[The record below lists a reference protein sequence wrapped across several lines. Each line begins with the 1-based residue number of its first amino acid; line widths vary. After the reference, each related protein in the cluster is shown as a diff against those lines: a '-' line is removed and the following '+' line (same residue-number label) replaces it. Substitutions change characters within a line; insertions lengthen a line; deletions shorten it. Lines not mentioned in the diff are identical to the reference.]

1 MVKKTYSNR
10 ESYRNLVVTLADKSF
25 IQQAKQLFS
34 SVYWNAGWRG
44 DYMLLSHQIP
54 ENELKWFREKGI
66 LIKECEPLIDLPTG
80 ENNYPP
86 VVYDKLYLFTA
97 EFKKWDCVVF
107 FDSDIIIK
115 SSIESLTNIKTFGAI
130 CDVGKK
136 NLKEQFYQSKG
147 VFNNKYYNLKKLS
160 FNSGVMAFKTDL
172 INDKLLSE
180 LKCLIIN
187 HYSEFRFADQAVL
200 NLCFYKKWENLSPI
214 YNVYI
219 DKYNYNLPN
228 YSKYAAIHFFS
239 NVGYPPVWTNENPYY
254 NEWKSNLEKAEY
266 IDLHKI
272 VQKKEWNRL
281 KILFYTLLLKTINPY
296 NNIKAFINNVLGK
309 CGKWLKQKHPA
320 IYFKLKS
327 QRNGK

>member
-10 ESYRNLVVTLADKSF
+10 ESYRNLVVTLADRSF
-25 IQQAKQLFS
+25 VQQAKQLFS

-66 LIKECEPLIDLPTG
+66 FIKECEPLIDLLTG

-97 EFKKWDCVVF
+97 EFKKWNCVVF
-107 FDSDIIIK
+107 FDSDIIVK
-115 SSIESLTNIKTFGAI
+115 SNIERLTNIKTFGAI
-130 CDVGKK
+130 RDAGNKS
-136 NLKEQFYQSKG
+136 LKDQFCHSKG
-147 VFNNKYYNLKKLS
+147 IFSIENYNLNSSS
-160 FNSGVMAFKTDL
+160 FNSGVMAFKTDIITDNL
-172 INDKLLSE
+172 FSE
-180 LKCLIIN
+180 LKCLVRN
-187 HYSEFRFADQAVL
+187 HYTESRFADQAVL
-200 NLCFYKKWENLSPI
+200 NLCFYKKWEKLSPI

-219 DKYNYNLPN
+219 DKYNYKLPD
-228 YSKYAAIHFFS
+228 YFKCVAVHFFS
-239 NVGYPPVWTNENPYY
+239 NVGYVPLWSEKNPFFT
-254 NEWKSNLEKAEY
+254 EWKSNLKKAEN

-296 NNIKAFINNVLGK
+296 NRIKAFINNVLGK
-309 CGKWLKQKHPA
+309 CGQWLKQKHPA

-327 QRNGK
+327 HRNGK